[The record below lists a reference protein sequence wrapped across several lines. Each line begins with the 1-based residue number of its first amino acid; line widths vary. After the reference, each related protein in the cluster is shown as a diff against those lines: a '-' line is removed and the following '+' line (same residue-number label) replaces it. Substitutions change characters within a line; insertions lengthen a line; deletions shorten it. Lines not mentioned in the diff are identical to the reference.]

1 MNDGRSI
8 KFLRK
13 KTEAGLK
20 RIAQCEPLV
29 AGSLNRI
36 EKKDKSGRVSVSYLL
51 TFKEKGKTTS
61 VYVPKD
67 LVPEVKQ
74 WVKQHRELK
83 RLMTEISHLSIGV
96 IRRYVPEKR
105 AGRREKEK

>member
-1 MNDGRSI
+1 MSRGRSI
-8 KFLRK
+8 KFLK
-13 KTEAGLK
+13 KKIEARLK
-20 RIAQCEPLV
+20 RIAQCGTLV
-29 AGSLNRI
+29 AGSLNCI
-36 EKKDKSGRVSVSYLL
+36 EKKGTPGKVSVSYLL

-67 LVPEVKQ
+67 LVPEVRQ

-83 RLMTEISHLSIGV
+83 KLMAEISQLSIGV

-105 AGRREKEK
+105 AARRVGKK

>member
-1 MNDGRSI
+1 MKRNRSI
-8 KFLRK
+8 TFLK
-13 KTEAGLK
+13 KGIAAKLK
-20 RIAQCEPLV
+20 RIAKCGTFV

-36 EKKDKSGRVSVSYLL
+36 EKKGKSGKVSVTYLL
-51 TFKEKGKTTS
+51 TFKEEGKTRS

-83 RLMTEISHLSIGV
+83 KLMAEISESSVGI
-96 IRRYVPEKR
+96 IRRYVSEKR
-105 AGRREKEK
+105 AAARVNEK

>member
-1 MNDGRSI
+1 MNHERSN
-8 KFLRK
+8 KFLK
-13 KTEAGLK
+13 KKIEARLK
-20 RIAQCEPLV
+20 RIAQCGTFV

-36 EKKDKSGRVSVSYLL
+36 EKKGKSGRVSVLYLL

-74 WVKQHRELK
+74 WVKQDRELK
-83 RLMTEISHLSIGV
+83 KLMAEISQLSIGG
-96 IRRYVPEKR
+96 IRRHVPEKR
-105 AGRREKEK
+105 AARRVEKK

>member
-1 MNDGRSI
+1 MDQGRSI
-8 KFLRK
+8 TFLRRK
-13 KTEAGLK
+13 IEARLK
-20 RIAQCEPLV
+20 RIAQCGTFV
-29 AGSLNRI
+29 VGSLNRI
-36 EKKDKSGRVSVSYLL
+36 EKKGTSGKVSVSYLL

-61 VYVPKD
+61 VYVPKA

-83 RLMTEISHLSIGV
+83 KLMTEISQLSIGV

-105 AGRREKEK
+105 AARHVENK

>member
-1 MNDGRSI
+1 MDQGRSI
-8 KFLRK
+8 KFLSK
-13 KTEAGLK
+13 KIEARLK
-20 RIAQCEPLV
+20 RIARCGTFV

-36 EKKDKSGRVSVSYLL
+36 EKKGKSGKVSVSYLL
-51 TFKEKGKTTS
+51 TFKEEGKTTS
-61 VYVPKD
+61 VYVPKAF
-67 LVPEVKQ
+67 VPEVKQ